1 MQWQLIVLG
10 TCSYGNQPKKYHDVK
25 DFYRVY
31 VVNVQNRGT
40 GGSSNSVVHLSG
52 GSQQAKTD
60 IIPQLLEALPPKA
73 HVIDVSCGLG
83 HALFLLNNGKVFS
96 WGNGGNGRLGLGDLA
111 DRTEATLV
119 TELSN
124 DVITAVQCGASH
136 SLALSDKGK
145 VFSWG
150 KNTQVPCCCSATD

>member
-1 MQWQLIVLG
+1 MLHI
-10 TCSYGNQPKKYHDVK
+10 
-25 DFYRVY
+25 
-31 VVNVQNRGT
+31 RGT
-40 GGSSNSVVHLSG
+40 GGSSNSVAHLNG
-52 GSQQAKTD
+52 GSQQQTKTD
-60 IIPQLLEALPPKA
+60 IIPQLEALPPKA

-96 WGNGGNGRLGLGDLA
+96 WGNGGNGRLGLGDLV
-111 DRTEATLV
+111 DRTEATLI

-124 DVITAVQCGASH
+124 DNITAVQCGASH

-150 KNTQVPCCCSATD
+150 KNTQVLNT